1 MAKILQQSAGCS
13 RVVIQDK
20 LTIGSTDVTLADSGE
35 YVDILS
41 AMLNSLGP
49 GGNTQS
55 LELRSEEDVK
65 RNM

>member
-1 MAKILQQSAGCS
+1 
-13 RVVIQDK
+13 VIFFKVIHFDSPGG
-20 LTIGSTDVTLADSGE
+20 IGSTDVTLADSGE